1 MPSCEP
7 AAGGLQSAY
16 KGHTRRRVGCILQAK
31 AAVRRRLALETAGP
45 RQVLSDD
52 PLVADW
58 LNPRAMAVERSVR
71 IILVAGFLA
80 VLALEAFLIWEGL
93 SLL

>member
-1 MPSCEP
+1 M
-7 AAGGLQSAY
+7 
-16 KGHTRRRVGCILQAK
+16 
-31 AAVRRRLALETAGP
+31 
-45 RQVLSDD
+45 LSED
-52 PLVADW
+52 PLAADW
-58 LNPRAMAVERSVR
+58 LNPRARAVERSVR